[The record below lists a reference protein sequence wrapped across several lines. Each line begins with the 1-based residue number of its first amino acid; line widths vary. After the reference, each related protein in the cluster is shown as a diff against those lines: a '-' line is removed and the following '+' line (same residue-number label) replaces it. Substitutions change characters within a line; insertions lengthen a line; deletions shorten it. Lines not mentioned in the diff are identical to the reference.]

1 MVNKAVQKALAALWT
16 DRVTVYQNQKV
27 TDPVTHI
34 TDFQEVPI
42 LEDQPC
48 KLSFETLAAAEGD
61 PAAAVSQAVKLFLS
75 PDVTVPA
82 GCRVVV
88 TRSIRSNCPRQFGQ
102 SLSNSPEDCL
112 TNETE
117 RVLTYTSSGLAGM
130 FHNHQEISLVPE
142 GRWA

>member
-1 MVNKAVQKALAALWT
+1 MVGRAVQRALETLWT
-16 DRVTVYQNQKV
+16 DRVTVYRKQKV
-27 TDPVTHI
+27 TDPETHI

-48 KLSFETLAAAEGD
+48 KLSFETLTASQGD
-61 PAAAVSQAVKLFLS
+61 PAATVSQAVKLFLS

-88 TRSIRSNCPRQFGQ
+88 TRP
-102 SLSNSPEDCL
+102 
-112 TNETE
+112 NETE

-130 FHNHQEISLVPE
+130 FHSHQEISLVPE
-142 GRWA
+142 SRWA

>member
-1 MVNKAVQKALAALWT
+1 MVSRAVQRALETLWT
-16 DRVTVYQNQKV
+16 DRVTVYRKQKV

-34 TDFQEVPI
+34 TDFREVAI
-42 LEDQPC
+42 LEGQPC

-88 TRSIRSNCPRQFGQ
+88 TRPNK
-102 SLSNSPEDCL
+102 
-112 TNETE
+112 TE

-130 FHNHQEISLVPE
+130 FHNHQEISLVPDE
-142 GRWA
+142 RWV

>member
-34 TDFQEVPI
+34 TDFREVAI

-75 PDVTVPA
+75 PDVVIPA
-82 GCRVVV
+82 GCKVIV
-88 TRSIRSNCPRQFGQ
+88 TRQGRTF
-102 SLSNSPEDCL
+102 
-112 TNETE
+112 
-117 RVLTYTSSGLAGM
+117 TYASSGEPGV
-130 FHNHQEISLVPE
+130 FRDHQEISLTLFK
-142 GRWA
+142 GWA

>member
-34 TDFQEVPI
+34 TDFREVAI

-88 TRSIRSNCPRQFGQ
+88 TRP
-102 SLSNSPEDCL
+102 
-112 TNETE
+112 NERE

-142 GRWA
+142 SRWA

>member
-1 MVNKAVQKALAALWT
+1 MVNKAVQKALATLWT

-34 TDFQEVPI
+34 TDFREVPV

-88 TRSIRSNCPRQFGQ
+88 TRP
-102 SLSNSPEDCL
+102 
-112 TNETE
+112 NETE

-142 GRWA
+142 SRWA

>member
-1 MVNKAVQKALAALWT
+1 MVSAAAKHALETLWT
-16 DRVTVYQNQKV
+16 DRVTVYRKQKV

-34 TDFQEVPI
+34 TDFQEVAI

-48 KLSFETLAAAEGD
+48 KLSFETLAAAQGD
-61 PAAAVSQAVKLFLS
+61 PAAVVSQEVKLFLS

-88 TRSIRSNCPRQFGQ
+88 TRP
-102 SLSNSPEDCL
+102 
-112 TNETE
+112 NETE

-130 FHNHQEISLVPE
+130 FHNHQEISLVPDE
-142 GRWA
+142 RWA